1 MMEKALAET
10 GGWQTNWL
18 TNCKF
23 TMAKQSDKTPMTLIA
38 CKNAVIA
45 VWYHKKS
52 TDESPDRDFKPVSWL
67 PSPQGIY
74 EKVYESQKF
83 TLCTRSKFRLVE
95 HSTIICNGKIQHQL
109 LNQEYSFTITQR
121 LFSTTHR
128 KDRAVFT
135 QNALK
140 PTPFSTPTRPRSP
153 RKRTASNQPRTRL
166 PLKN

>member
-1 MMEKALAET
+1 
-10 GGWQTNWL
+10 
-18 TNCKF
+18 
-23 TMAKQSDKTPMTLIA
+23 MAKQSDKTPMTLIA
-38 CKNAVIA
+38 CKNAVMA
-45 VWYHKKS
+45 VWYHK
-52 TDESPDRDFKPVSWL
+52 
-67 PSPQGIY
+67 SPQGIY

-83 TLCTRSKFRLVE
+83 TLCTPSKFRLVE

-135 QNALK
+135 LNALK

>member
-1 MMEKALAET
+1 M
-10 GGWQTNWL
+10 
-18 TNCKF
+18 
-23 TMAKQSDKTPMTLIA
+23 
-38 CKNAVIA
+38 A

-83 TLCTRSKFRLVE
+83 TLCTPSKFRLVE

-121 LFSTTHR
+121 LSSTTHR

-135 QNALK
+135 QNALE
-140 PTPFSTPTRPRSP
+140 SP
-153 RKRTASNQPRTRL
+153 LLPQPRHDL
-166 PLKN
+166 VHQGNVWLQINQEPAFH

>member
-1 MMEKALAET
+1 M
-10 GGWQTNWL
+10 
-18 TNCKF
+18 
-23 TMAKQSDKTPMTLIA
+23 
-38 CKNAVIA
+38 A

-83 TLCTRSKFRLVE
+83 TLCTPSKFRLVE

-140 PTPFSTPTRPRSP
+140 SP
-153 RKRTASNQPRTRL
+153 LLSQPRHDLVHQGNVRL
-166 PLKN
+166 QINQEPAFH

>member
-1 MMEKALAET
+1 
-10 GGWQTNWL
+10 
-18 TNCKF
+18 
-23 TMAKQSDKTPMTLIA
+23 MAKQSDKTPMTLIA

>member
-1 MMEKALAET
+1 M
-10 GGWQTNWL
+10 
-18 TNCKF
+18 
-23 TMAKQSDKTPMTLIA
+23 
-38 CKNAVIA
+38 A

-83 TLCTRSKFRLVE
+83 TLCTPSKFRLVE

-140 PTPFSTPTRPRSP
+140 SP
-153 RKRTASNQPRTRL
+153 LLSQPRHDLVHQGNVRL
-166 PLKN
+166 QINQEPAFHWRIKRFWGRHAKDDPVRKIQASKQPLPQ